1 MITIEQLQVLTKQV
15 TAQSNFAQQ
24 LLENMASEHV
34 ALLAAD
40 ADSLD
45 IVIDEK
51 QALLKQ
57 LEAGLAAITQSI
69 SKHGFAADF
78 SGFDALLQQLPEN
91 TPLHRQWERLQE
103 LADEC
108 KQQNEVNG
116 SIVSLKQRHIR
127 QALDILKGAPP
138 SKNTYDKQG
147 TIDSYLDKN
156 SYTKA

>member
-1 MITIEQLQVLTKQV
+1 MITIEHLQALTKQV
-15 TAQSNFAQQ
+15 TKQSDFAQR
-24 LLENMASEHV
+24 LLDNLASEHN

-45 IVIDEK
+45 KVVGEK

-57 LEAGLAAITQSI
+57 LEAGLANITQSI

-91 TPLHRQWERLQE
+91 TPLHRQWEQLQE
-103 LADEC
+103 LAGKC
-108 KQQNEVNG
+108 KQQNELNG
-116 SIVSLKQRHIR
+116 GIVSLKQQHIR

-147 TIDSYLDKN
+147 TIDSYLDK
-156 SYTKA
+156 SGYTKA

>member
-1 MITIEQLQVLTKQV
+1 MITIEHLQALTAQV
-15 TAQSNFAQQ
+15 TTQTTFAQQ
-24 LLENMASEHV
+24 LLENLASEHD

-45 IVIDEK
+45 KVVGEK

-57 LEAGLAAITQSI
+57 LETGLANITQSI
-69 SKHGFAADF
+69 SMHGFAADF
-78 SGFDALLQQLPEN
+78 SGFDTLLQQLPEN

-103 LADEC
+103 LTGEC

-116 SIVSLKQRHIR
+116 GIVSLKQRHIR
-127 QALDILKGAPP
+127 QALDILKGAHPG
-138 SKNTYDKQG
+138 KNTYDKQG
-147 TIDSYLDKN
+147 TIDNYLDKS